1 MLQLSVIL
9 FLYYYLFSPYD
20 IIFFGRGVHS
30 VSLVLGEV
38 DEVHSILLAVDGGLL
53 RPLLAVV
60 DDDLVVGAAG
70 DDVHPIVA
78 VVDVGDLVLVLLVVL
93 RHPHRPEQGGGQRGL
108 VS

>member
-1 MLQLSVIL
+1 MACSVSVL
-9 FLYYYLFSPYD
+9 VSPLPSPYD

>member
-1 MLQLSVIL
+1 MACSVSVLLSPL
-9 FLYYYLFSPYD
+9 LSPYD